1 LDAAL
6 FRGLVF
12 LKDMSEETEEPQA
25 KELGLG
31 LVDGM
36 RTHPRFAHADGNIR
50 GE

>member
-1 LDAAL
+1 MRVCSLM
-6 FRGLVF
+6 F
-12 LKDMSEETEEPQA
+12 LKDMSGETEEPQA
-25 KELGLG
+25 KEVRLR